1 MGIVVMVTSR
11 KGGTAKS
18 TLCWNLAALSGAHV
32 LDTDPQG
39 TLREIASDIDVI
51 ASPGAA
57 AVSDLQAVDQQQ
69 PLVLVDTAPSLDART
84 LALMDHADYFLV
96 PTGANEMGLQAS
108 RLTLQEIARKGRL
121 EDALVV
127 FTLTAA
133 RADMGF
139 VGGVSEAFKV
149 GGVCVAQT
157 LITRR
162 AEVEVAPSYGLSVVK
177 YKPKGKAINEHLALW
192 KELQKHW
199 GLKHAKN
206 A

>member
-1 MGIVVMVTSR
+1 MGTVVMVTSR

-51 ASPGAA
+51 ASPGAGA
-57 AVSDLQAVDQQQ
+57 IADLQAVDKRQ
-69 PLVLVDTAPSLDART
+69 PLLLVDTAPSLDART

-133 RADMGF
+133 RPDMNF
-139 VGGVSEAFKV
+139 VRGVSEAFRA
-149 GGVCVAQT
+149 GGVSVART

-177 YKPKGKAINEHLALW
+177 HKPKGKSVNEHLALW
-192 KELQKHW
+192 QELQTHW
-199 GLKHAKN
+199 KIKHAK
-206 A
+206 AA